1 MLDKTQSIIESSVA
15 FLGDN
20 HILAA
25 VLIFFAS
32 FVVAWLIN
40 RYLIALLEKLASKTR
55 GYLDDRLIR
64 DLRRP
69 LFSTV
74 LILGFASATV
84 VLRLS
89 EGVQSTISSVL
100 QMLAVLVWTLFA
112 LKLIPVLLRHLAEPD
127 RAPVA
132 VNVQTVPLFRN
143 FANIAVLVL
152 SVYYIF
158 SAWHVDMTAWLASAG
173 IVGIAVAFAAKDTLA
188 NLFSGIFILA
198 DRPYEIGNFV
208 VLGTGERG
216 EVTHIG
222 MRSTR
227 LLTRDDIE
235 ITVPNSIMGNT
246 TIVNESGGPH
256 EKFRIRVQVGVA
268 YGADI
273 DEVREALLSVAAR
286 EESVCDE
293 PEPRVRFRRF
303 GASGLDFELL
313 CWINEPVLSGR
324 VIDILNSSVY
334 KQFQASGTEIP
345 YAKQDIYVKELPL
358 S

>member
-1 MLDKTQSIIESSVA
+1 MIGE
-15 FLGDN
+15 
-20 HILAA
+20 
-25 VLIFFAS
+25 
-32 FVVAWLIN
+32 
-40 RYLIALLEKLASKTR
+40 
-55 GYLDDRLIR
+55 
-64 DLRRP
+64 LRRP

-74 LILGFASATV
+74 LILGFASATL

-112 LKLIPVLLRHLAEPD
+112 LKLIPVLLRRLAERD
-127 RAPVA
+127 RTPA
-132 VNVQTVPLFRN
+132 VVNAQTVPLFQN
-143 FANIAVLVL
+143 IANITVLVL

-158 SAWHVDMTAWLASAG
+158 SSWHVDMTAWLASAG

-188 NLFSGIFILA
+188 NLFSGMFILA

-227 LLTRDDIE
+227 LLTRDDVE

>member
-1 MLDKTQSIIESSVA
+1 MLDETQSIIESSVA

-20 HILAA
+20 HSLAA
-25 VLIFFAS
+25 VLIVFAS
-32 FVVAWLIN
+32 FVVAWLMN

-55 GYLDDRLIR
+55 GYLDDRLIG

-112 LKLIPVLLRHLAEPD
+112 LKLIPVLLRRLAERD
-127 RAPVA
+127 RTPA
-132 VNVQTVPLFRN
+132 VVNAQTVPLFQ
-143 FANIAVLVL
+143 NIANMTVLVL

-158 SAWHVDMTAWLASAG
+158 SSWQVDMTAWLASAG

-188 NLFSGIFILA
+188 NLFSGMLILA

-227 LLTRDDIE
+227 LLTRDDVE

-256 EKFRIRVQVGVA
+256 EKFRIRVQVSVA

-324 VIDILNSSVY
+324 VVDILNSSVY
-334 KQFQASGTEIP
+334 KLFQASGIEIP
-345 YAKQDIYVKELPL
+345 YAKQDIYVKEMPL
-358 S
+358 R

>member
-1 MLDKTQSIIESSVA
+1 MLDETQTFIESSLA

-20 HILAA
+20 HLLAA
-25 VLIFFAS
+25 ILIIFAS
-32 FVVAWLIN
+32 FVMAWLMS
-40 RYLIALLEKLASKTR
+40 RYVITLLEKLASKTK
-55 GYLDDRLIR
+55 GYLDDRLIG

-69 LFSTV
+69 LFNTV
-74 LILGFASATV
+74 LILGLASATV
-84 VLRLS
+84 VLRLPG
-89 EGVQSTISSVL
+89 GVQSTITSVL
-100 QMLAVLVWTLFA
+100 QTLAILVWTLFA
-112 LKLIPVLLRHLAEPD
+112 LRFIPVLMRGLAKPD
-127 RAPVA
+127 RAPA
-132 VNVQTVPLFRN
+132 VVNAQSRPLFQ
-143 FANIAVLVL
+143 NITNIVVLVL

-158 SAWHVDMTAWLASAG
+158 SSWHVDMTAWIASAG
-173 IVGIAVAFAAKDTLA
+173 IMGIAVAFAAKDTLA
-188 NLFSGIFILA
+188 NLFSGVFILA

-235 ITVPNSIMGNT
+235 VTVPNSIMGNT

-268 YGADI
+268 YGTDI
-273 DEVREALLSVAAR
+273 DEVREALLAVAA
-286 EESVCDE
+286 EEEHVCDE

-303 GASGLDFELL
+303 GPSGLDFELL
-313 CWINEPVLSGR
+313 CWIDEPVLSGR

-334 KQFQASGTEIP
+334 KLFQASGIEIP
-345 YAKQDIYVKELPL
+345 YAKRDIYVKELPP

>member
-1 MLDKTQSIIESSVA
+1 MLDETQSIIESSVA

-20 HILAA
+20 HSLAA
-25 VLIFFAS
+25 VLIVFAS
-32 FVVAWLIN
+32 FVVAWLMN

-55 GYLDDRLIR
+55 GYLDDRLIG

-112 LKLIPVLLRHLAEPD
+112 LKLIPVLLRRLAERD
-127 RAPVA
+127 RTPA
-132 VNVQTVPLFRN
+132 VVNAQTVPLFQ
-143 FANIAVLVL
+143 NIANMTVLVL

-158 SAWHVDMTAWLASAG
+158 SSWHVDMTAWLASAG
-173 IVGIAVAFAAKDTLA
+173 IVGIAVGFAAKDTLA
-188 NLFSGIFILA
+188 NLFSGMLILA

-227 LLTRDDIE
+227 LLTRDDVE

-256 EKFRIRVQVGVA
+256 EKFRIRVQVSVA

-324 VIDILNSSVY
+324 VVDILNSSVY
-334 KQFQASGTEIP
+334 KLFQASGIEIP
-345 YAKQDIYVKELPL
+345 YAKQDIYVKEMPL
-358 S
+358 R

>member
-1 MLDKTQSIIESSVA
+1 MLDETQSIIESSVA

-20 HILAA
+20 HSLAA
-25 VLIFFAS
+25 VLIVFAS
-32 FVVAWLIN
+32 FVVAWLMN

-55 GYLDDRLIR
+55 GYLDDRLIG

-112 LKLIPVLLRHLAEPD
+112 LKLIPVLLRRLAERD
-127 RAPVA
+127 RTPA
-132 VNVQTVPLFRN
+132 VVNAQTVPLFQ
-143 FANIAVLVL
+143 NIANMTVLVL

-158 SAWHVDMTAWLASAG
+158 SSWHVDMTAWLASAG

-188 NLFSGIFILA
+188 NLFSGMLILA

-227 LLTRDDIE
+227 LLTRDDVE

-256 EKFRIRVQVGVA
+256 EKFRIRVQVSVA

-324 VIDILNSSVY
+324 VVDILNSSVY
-334 KQFQASGTEIP
+334 KLFQASGIEIP
-345 YAKQDIYVKELPL
+345 YAKQDIYVKEMPL
-358 S
+358 R

>member
-32 FVVAWLIN
+32 FLAAWMIN
-40 RYLIALLEKLASKTR
+40 RYLIALLEKLASKTK
-55 GYLDDRLIR
+55 GYLDGRLIR
-64 DLRRP
+64 DLRQP
-69 LFSTV
+69 LFGTV

-84 VLRLS
+84 VLRLPD
-89 EGVQSTISSVL
+89 GIQSTISSVL
-100 QMLAVLVWTLFA
+100 QMLAVLIWTLFA
-112 LKLIPVLLRHLAEPD
+112 LKLIPVLLRQLAEPN
-127 RAPVA
+127 RAPAV

-188 NLFSGIFILA
+188 NLFSGMFILA
-198 DRPYEIGNFV
+198 DRPYEIGNFII
-208 VLGTGERG
+208 LGTGERG

-227 LLTRDDIE
+227 LLTRDDVE

-246 TIVNESGGPH
+246 TIVNESGGPY

-273 DEVREALLSVAAR
+273 DEAREALLSVAAR
-286 EESVCDE
+286 EESVCDD

-313 CWINEPVLSGR
+313 CWIDEPVLSGR
-324 VIDILNSSVY
+324 VVDILNSSVY
-334 KQFQASGTEIP
+334 KQFQASGIEIP
-345 YAKQDIYVKELPL
+345 YAKQDIYVKELPV

>member
-1 MLDKTQSIIESSVA
+1 MLDKTQSIIESSLA
-15 FLGDN
+15 FLGGY
-20 HILAA
+20 HFLEA
-25 VLIFFAS
+25 VLIIFAS
-32 FVVAWLIN
+32 FVVAWLMN
-40 RYLIALLEKLASKTR
+40 RYLMALLEKLASKTR

-89 EGVQSTISSVL
+89 EGVQSTIFSVL
-100 QMLAVLVWTLFA
+100 QMLAILVWTLFA
-112 LKLIPVLLRHLAEPD
+112 LRLIPVLLRRLAEPD
-127 RAPVA
+127 RAPA
-132 VNVQTVPLFRN
+132 VVSVQTVPLFQN
-143 FANIAVLVL
+143 IANITVLVL
-152 SVYYIF
+152 SIYYIF
-158 SAWHVDMTAWLASAG
+158 SSWHVDMTAWLASAG

-227 LLTRDDIE
+227 LLTRDDVE
-235 ITVPNSIMGNT
+235 VTVPNSIMGNT

-268 YGADI
+268 YGTDI
-273 DEVREALLSVAAR
+273 DEVREVLQTVAAR

-313 CWINEPVLSGR
+313 CWIDEPVLSGR

-334 KQFQASGTEIP
+334 KQFQASGIEIP

>member
-1 MLDKTQSIIESSVA
+1 VLDKTQSIIESGVA

-20 HILAA
+20 HFLAA
-25 VLIFFAS
+25 VLIIFAS
-32 FVVAWLIN
+32 FVVAWLID
-40 RYLIALLEKLASKTR
+40 RYVIGLLEKLASKTR
-55 GYLDDRLIR
+55 GYLDDRLIS

-69 LFSTV
+69 LFNTV
-74 LILGFASATV
+74 LILGLASATV

-89 EGVQSTISSVL
+89 DGVQSTISSVL
-100 QMLAVLVWTLFA
+100 QMLAVIVWTLFA
-112 LKLIPVLLRHLAEPD
+112 LKVIPVILRGLADPS
-127 RAPVA
+127 RAPA
-132 VNVQTVPLFRN
+132 VVNSQTVPLFQN
-143 FANIAVLVL
+143 IANIALLVF
-152 SVYYIF
+152 SIYYIF

-188 NLFSGIFILA
+188 NLFSGMFILA

-235 ITVPNSIMGNT
+235 VTVPNSIMGNT
-246 TIVNESGGPH
+246 TVVNESGGPH

-273 DEVREALLSVAAR
+273 DKAREVLLSVAAG
-286 EESVCDE
+286 EESVCEE

-303 GASGLDFELL
+303 GPSGLDFELL
-313 CWINEPVLSGR
+313 CWIDEPVLSGR
-324 VIDILNSSVY
+324 VLDILNSSVY
-334 KQFQASGTEIP
+334 KQFQAAGIEIP
-345 YAKQDIYVKELPL
+345 YAKQDIYIKEFPA

>member
-1 MLDKTQSIIESSVA
+1 MLDETQSIIESSVA

-20 HILAA
+20 HSLAA
-25 VLIFFAS
+25 VLIVFAS
-32 FVVAWLIN
+32 FVVAWLMN

-55 GYLDDRLIR
+55 GYLDDRLIG

-112 LKLIPVLLRHLAEPD
+112 LKLIPVLLRRLAERD
-127 RAPVA
+127 RTPA
-132 VNVQTVPLFRN
+132 VVNAQTVPLFQ
-143 FANIAVLVL
+143 NIANMTVLVL

-158 SAWHVDMTAWLASAG
+158 SSWHVDMTAWLASAG

-227 LLTRDDIE
+227 LLTRDDVE
-235 ITVPNSIMGNT
+235 VTVPNSIMGNT

-256 EKFRIRVQVGVA
+256 EKFRIRVQVSVA

-324 VIDILNSSVY
+324 VVDILNSSVY
-334 KQFQASGTEIP
+334 KLFQASGIEIP
-345 YAKQDIYVKELPL
+345 YAKQDIYVKEMPL
-358 S
+358 R

>member
-1 MLDKTQSIIESSVA
+1 MLDESQSIIETNLA

-20 HILAA
+20 HFLAA
-25 VLIFFAS
+25 VLIVFAS
-32 FVVAWLIN
+32 FVVAWLMN

-55 GYLDDRLIR
+55 GYLDDRLIG

-74 LILGFASATV
+74 LILGFASATG

-112 LKLIPVLLRHLAEPD
+112 LKLIPVLLRRLAERD
-127 RAPVA
+127 RTPA
-132 VNVQTVPLFRN
+132 VVNAQTVPLFQ
-143 FANIAVLVL
+143 NIANMTVLVL

-158 SAWHVDMTAWLASAG
+158 SSWHVDMTAWLASAG

-188 NLFSGIFILA
+188 NLFSGMLILA

-227 LLTRDDIE
+227 LLTRDDVE

-256 EKFRIRVQVGVA
+256 EKFRIRVQVSVA

-324 VIDILNSSVY
+324 VVDILNSSVY
-334 KQFQASGTEIP
+334 KLFQASGIEIP
-345 YAKQDIYVKELPL
+345 YAKQDIYVKEMPL
-358 S
+358 R